1 MSRLNA
7 SGGAFS
13 RNWSHSLSLYTA
25 SRIKIAAGTLVQKI
39 SSALLPWLYT
49 ALTPLR

>member
-1 MSRLNA
+1 MSMLTD
-7 SGGAFS
+7 SFGAAL
-13 RNWSHSLSLYTA
+13 RNCSHSLSLYAA
-25 SRIKIAAGTLVQKI
+25 SRMKMAAGTLVQKI